1 MTKTPIEEVE
11 EYRDK
16 SSAAQ
21 GVMTEAGG
29 ISFTTIYVDNMPF
42 NVTSRSSNPYDS
54 IVQLKLGID
63 LAKKFLGATV
73 SKDLPQAAPPKAT
86 PVTDE
91 LDKVFPKEPVYEAL
105 TAEGCTISHATSI
118 KILPQP
124 DDKVSFEF
132 YEDGKKYPVVKINKW
147 KIENAQGLLAS
158 VTSQDVSKAAEVKVN
173 CNVYWKQGNE
183 FTMPDGKKG
192 HYKNVELVE
201 PA

>member
-73 SKDLPQAAPPKAT
+73 SKDLPQAAPPKPT

-91 LDKVFPKEPVYEAL
+91 FEKAFPQEPVYEDAEFEGL
-105 TAEGCTISHATSI
+105 EMMTAEII
-118 KILPQP
+118 KVLPQP
-124 DDKVSFEF
+124 DEKVTLEF
-132 YEDGKKYPVVKINKW
+132 YDAGKKFPVIKVNKW
-147 KIENAQGLLAS
+147 KVADAQGLLKH
-158 VTSQDVSKAAEVKVN
+158 VTSQDVSKAAEVKVA
-173 CNVYWKQGNE
+173 VKIYWEQGAE
-183 FTMPDGKKG
+183 FEFNGKKG
-192 HYKNVELVE
+192 RFKNVKHIR